1 MNLLDS
7 VFGPFG
13 YRYNIQIGIHHFIIT
28 NCPIIVVQFLKATYH
43 SQASV
48 AQIRIETIV
57 LVLLNST
64 KATVDL
70 SGKSSW
76 DILATS
82 NEIVH
87 HQYVIQARSNMQTT

>member
-1 MNLLDS
+1 
-7 VFGPFG
+7 VFGLFA
-13 YRYNIQIGIHHFIIT
+13 YRYNIQNGIHHFIIT
-28 NCPIIVVQFLKATYH
+28 NCSIIVVQFLKATYH
-43 SQASV
+43 SQTIV
-48 AQIRIETIV
+48 TQIRIETIV
-57 LVLLNST
+57 PLPLNST

-87 HQYVIQARSNMQTT
+87 YQYVIQARSNMQTT